1 MNEIKTNLGLD
12 LIFLRRS
19 VRAYTSKKLDRETIE
34 SLLRAAVV
42 APTAMH
48 QEPWR
53 FVIIQDQALLKKIS
67 TITKPLFEQH
77 LHLVNQVRE
86 YIFHDFSDPNYNI
99 FYGADTLI
107 VIVAKVAGHFVE
119 ADCWLAAEN
128 IMLAA
133 CQMGLG
139 TCVIGSA
146 VMALNTQ
153 EIRDQLKIPS
163 GYAAIAPIIVGV
175 PQGITATSLRKEPIV
190 LSWIY

>member
-67 TITKPLFEQH
+67 TIAKPLFEQH
-77 LHLVNQVRE
+77 LHLVNQVR
-86 YIFHDFSDPNYNI
+86 
-99 FYGADTLI
+99 
-107 VIVAKVAGHFVE
+107 
-119 ADCWLAAEN
+119 
-128 IMLAA
+128 
-133 CQMGLG
+133 
-139 TCVIGSA
+139 
-146 VMALNTQ
+146 
-153 EIRDQLKIPS
+153 
-163 GYAAIAPIIVGV
+163 
-175 PQGITATSLRKEPIV
+175 
-190 LSWIY
+190 